1 MVVDVNVDWLA
12 SDEGRMVIDAASK
25 VTANPNDV
33 VRLRAAYP
41 SIPAEDVGAAIH
53 QSWLRRRLLDR
64 WGVRVE
70 WLLTTDGIE
79 QATRPA
85 VSRLH
90 ARRVKATAGPGGRV
104 VDMTCGL
111 GFDAAAMRDIGL
123 AVTAVEADEVTAAMA
138 AVNLPGVT
146 VVNGRA
152 EDVELDS
159 GVAAVFVDP
168 ARRDPSAPR
177 TIAGSTRRVTHPSTW
192 SPSWDFVRG
201 LAAHVTVVAKAAPG
215 IDDAALAGCNV
226 SFVSDDGDLVEAL
239 VTMPGTGEREAVLLE
254 GDDEL
259 VVHGGSET
267 PARDLGAFLVAP
279 NPALVRARALTWLA
293 GQVNGGLVDPHIAW
307 LTSDD
312 EPACLAVAH
321 DAHRPAMVFRV
332 LTSMP
337 YDLKRVKR
345 EVAALPHSAVT
356 VMTRGV
362 QLDVDKARKFVVGM
376 TTPGA
381 PELVV
386 AVYRGSQGTL
396 AVLAHRM
403 Q

>member
-1 MVVDVNVDWLA
+1 MVIGVNVDWLA
-12 SDEGRMVIDAASK
+12 SDEGRDVIASAAA
-25 VTANPNDV
+25 VAADPNDV
-33 VRLRAAYP
+33 MRLRAAYP
-41 SIPAEDVGAAIH
+41 AIPTEDIGAAIH

-90 ARRVKATAGPGGRV
+90 ARRVLAATGPGASV
-104 VDMTCGL
+104 LDMACGL

-123 AVTAVEADEVTAAMA
+123 AVTAVEADALTAAMA
-138 AVNLPGVT
+138 AVNLPGVS
-146 VVNGRA
+146 VINGRA
-152 EDVELDS
+152 EDVDLDTR
-159 GVAAVFVDP
+159 VAAVFVDP

-177 TIAGSTRRVTHPSTW
+177 TISGTTRRVTHPSTW

-201 LAAHVTVVAKAAPG
+201 LAERVPVVAKAAPG
-215 IDDAALAGCNV
+215 IDDAALAGCDV

-239 VTMPGTGEREAVLLE
+239 VTMPGNGEREAVLLAGE
-254 GDDEL
+254 GE
-259 VVHGGSET
+259 VVVRGGSDT
-267 PARDLGAFLVAP
+267 AARDLGAFLVAP

-293 GQVNGGLVDPHIAW
+293 EQVNGGLVDPHIAW

-312 EPACLAVAH
+312 ESACLDVAH
-321 DAHRPAMVFRV
+321 DPHKPAMVFRV
-332 LTSMP
+332 LDSMP
-337 YDLKRVKR
+337 YDLKRLKR

-362 QLDVDKARKFVVGM
+362 QLDVVKARKAVLGK

-381 PELVV
+381 PELVI
-386 AVYRGSQGTL
+386 AAYRGASGTTAL
-396 AVLAHRM
+396 LCHRM
-403 Q
+403 